1 MKIKRD
7 QVTGLILM
15 LLGAGVFF
23 MIGQFKTPITAAYP
37 GPALMPGIAAF
48 GLVVCGAGIFVEG
61 MLSKKEEKPWMS
73 KDAWLRM
80 LVTFVALC
88 LYILAMKF
96 LGFLVVTPFVTFF
109 LVSYFA
115 KKSGYELAAWKR
127 IVFAVIVTVVIY
139 GMYVPLFGMSLPSG
153 LLFE

>member
-1 MKIKRD
+1 
-7 QVTGLILM
+7 
-15 LLGAGVFF
+15 
-23 MIGQFKTPITAAYP
+23 
-37 GPALMPGIAAF
+37 
-48 GLVVCGAGIFVEG
+48 
-61 MLSKKEEKPWMS
+61 MS